1 MKFFRDRD
9 VAFPERKLEV
19 NAGYDFFVPAFD
31 EKFINDFK
39 VKNELDISRNKVE
52 ITSEKIIVHPR
63 GHVNIPSGIHSLMP
77 DNIVLTMS
85 NKSGVSLKRN
95 LDVGACIVDSS
106 YEGEIHLNLTNT
118 SDFDVEIEPGDK
130 IVQGVP
136 YYIDMTPSHN
146 IEGITLEE
154 FYAGHSKA
162 RGAGAFGSTGEKA
175 KK

>member
-9 VAFPERKLEV
+9 VAFPERELEV

-39 VKNELDISRNKVE
+39 EKNKLDIERGKVE
-52 ITSEKIIVHPR
+52 VESDKIIVKPH
-63 GHVNIPSGIHSLMP
+63 GQINVPSGIHTLMP

-85 NKSGVSLKRN
+85 NKSGVSLKKK

-118 SDFDVEIEPGDK
+118 SDFEVEIKPGDK

-136 YYIDMTPSHN
+136 YYIDMMPAHN
-146 IEGITLEE
+146 VEGMTLEE
-154 FYAGHSKA
+154 FYAGHTKS
-162 RGAGAFGSTGEKA
+162 RGAGAFGSTGDKA

>member
-9 VAFPERKLEV
+9 VAFPERELEV

-39 VKNELDISRNKVE
+39 AKNELDISRGKVE
-52 ITSEKIIVHPR
+52 ITSEKIIVHPH
-63 GHVNIPSGIHSLMP
+63 GHINVPSGIHSLMP

-118 SDFDVEIEPGDK
+118 SDFDVVVEPGDK

-146 IEGITLEE
+146 IDGITLEE

-162 RGAGAFGSTGEKA
+162 RGSGAFGSTGAKA